1 MQGPPELRRAVR
13 TYFHMSARTFTI
25 SDKSLSNRTPTSL
38 LKSRPLS
45 VNRGRKSQEKAESR
59 KRKHMISFFFFSH
72 LGYILVSRARHVGPM
87 IVSFERCI

>member
-13 TYFHMSARTFTI
+13 TNFHMSARTFTI

-59 KRKHMISFFFFSH
+59 KRKHMISFFFSH

-87 IVSFERCI
+87 IVSSERCI

>member
-25 SDKSLSNRTPTSL
+25 SDKSLSKRIPTSL

-59 KRKHMISFFFFSH
+59 KRKHMISFFFFFSSGIHISQQGQACRSH
-72 LGYILVSRARHVGPM
+72 DCFL
-87 IVSFERCI
+87 

>member
-13 TYFHMSARTFTI
+13 TNFHMSARTFTI

-87 IVSFERCI
+87 IVSSERCI